1 MSLLGTSV
9 RGRLK
14 ARGRSRGLPTVLMG
28 YAIECLVEAYI
39 LIGSG
44 GRLTTARPDS
54 DVDHRDF
61 IVNEMG
67 GYHTIYLQVKGTP
80 SLDQQQ
86 VKILV
91 HFPEGKVPSD
101 PRLVYVF

>member
-1 MSLLGTSV
+1 VTVSAIQPLIISRGPAKSNAIRRQNFGAQQLLEQRSSLIYEYGLA
-9 RGRLK
+9 RHRCRRRLK

-28 YAIECLVEAYI
+28 YAIECLVEAYA

-61 IVNEMG
+61 IVE
-67 GYHTIYLQVKGTP
+67 
-80 SLDQQQ
+80 
-86 VKILV
+86 
-91 HFPEGKVPSD
+91 
-101 PRLVYVF
+101 